1 MIDHYFILLFFPFF
15 EWVNGTFSEFLF
27 GFGRD
32 KYLTHSD
39 SSLVIVLTGLGF
51 LPFIISSLVFAH
63 IFAQNLRAL
72 GLGAFPS
79 TAARMV
85 CAVGICLVLVW
96 IVSFIHYDTALR
108 FGGHHFLVFV
118 TSWLVSVALIRK
130 SVQRVLSF

>member
-1 MIDHYFILLFFPFF
+1 MVDHYFILFFFPLF
-15 EWVNGTFSEFLF
+15 EWVNSTFSEFLF

-39 SSLVIVLTGLGF
+39 SSLVIVLTGLGL
-51 LPFIISSLVFAH
+51 LPSIIFSLFFAH

-79 TAARMV
+79 TDARVV

-96 IVSFIHYDTALR
+96 IFSYIHTNTALR
-108 FGGHHFLVFV
+108 FGGHHFLVLV
-118 TSWLVSVALIRK
+118 ASWLVSVALIRK